1 MKSVDV
7 EKLAI
12 LARIE
17 LTSKEKKRLQKEFE
31 AVLNYVSILKKID
44 VGGVSDQEAGRTT
57 ESENIMREDADG
69 NKPGEFSA
77 DLIKGGL
84 PAGRQAPS
92 VEGGYIK
99 VKHIL

>member
-1 MKSVDV
+1 MKFNV
-7 EKLAI
+7 ERLAL
-12 LARIE
+12 LARIK
-17 LTSKEKKRLQKEFE
+17 LTSQEKEKLQKEFE

-44 VGGVSDQEAGRTT
+44 VGGVSNQEAGRTT

-77 DLIKGGL
+77 DLIRE
-84 PAGRQAPS
+84 ASS
-92 VEGGYIK
+92 VEDGYIK